1 MSVVA
6 VKKYNN
12 KIVIGSDS
20 IIVSDDESTMRIDK
34 NGKLKKLKN
43 DMILGIT
50 GCCSAETLFI
60 DFLEDHIPKRNTV
73 DGYIRLLAK
82 FWKEIKEIDDEI
94 EMDDFSAIIVY
105 KNKIFEIEN
114 FYVHEV
120 RTYTAIGVGE
130 AYALTALNLGMNIR
144 EAIKVTCKTTVW
156 CSEPIKIIEKK
167 I

>member
-1 MSVVA
+1 
-6 VKKYNN
+6 
-12 KIVIGSDS
+12 
-20 IIVSDDESTMRIDK
+20 
-34 NGKLKKLKN
+34 
-43 DMILGIT
+43 
-50 GCCSAETLFI
+50 
-60 DFLEDHIPKRNTV
+60 PKRNTV